1 MNPDQ
6 AVPGIADRPV
16 IAAAMMKATTPSVVT
31 VLVGF
36 FMEHSLEVAR

>member
-6 AVPGIADRPV
+6 AVPGMADRPV
-16 IAAAMMKATTPSVVT
+16 IAAAMMNATTPSVVT

>member
-1 MNPDQ
+1 MMN
-6 AVPGIADRPV
+6 
-16 IAAAMMKATTPSVVT
+16 ATTPSVVT